1 MLGEKRRCGDRLV
14 LEVRDGL
21 EALRQVGRVS
31 GLVYRTC
38 FLFQDR
44 SIGVDSSD

>member
-21 EALRQVGRVS
+21 EAVKTSGQSVWAGVQDMLPVPRQEYRGRW
-31 GLVYRTC
+31 
-38 FLFQDR
+38 F
-44 SIGVDSSD
+44 